1 MAGPEVMEL
10 GQGRL
15 MSNSGRSGCLVQV
28 QCPPPACRQDWQ
40 RKTDEAEF
48 TCGLVSSRSP
58 VGEERLGHMPGEGK
72 AGSDI
77 WWERRLWTPCCL
89 ALGHCLPASGP

>member
-1 MAGPEVMEL
+1 MAGSEVMEL

-15 MSNSGRSGCLVQV
+15 MSNAGRGGCLVQV
-28 QCPPPACRQDWQ
+28 PCPPPACRQEWPRQ
-40 RKTDEAEF
+40 TDKAEL
-48 TCGLVSSRSP
+48 TCGLVSSWST

-77 WWERRLWTPCCL
+77 W
-89 ALGHCLPASGP
+89 